1 MQQIACSR
9 YCRFQKKLG
18 VSGFSGYPKLFQLAL
33 QLAYLAGESTVI
45 EYLNQR
51 PGQFPA
57 APCGAG
63 VQDLHP
69 AYLLIVGLM
78 RVAEHGKLRARLLRG
93 IDERIHAPVAVVLQ
107 VPVRDER
114 LDRAELND
122 VLFRSERHQVAVAA
136 DAVDRQPRKLVPQL
150 DRVPVMVAE
159 MYRGVGAAA
168 ADGFEHKLVV

>member
-1 MQQIACSR
+1 MRRFNDPDSGDKKLHLLDAMWWAVLPDHSTSCSLCSTKNMQQITCSH

-45 EYLNQR
+45 EYLDQC

-63 VQDLHP
+63 VQNLHA

-78 RVAEHGKLRARLLRG
+78 RVAEHGKLCARLLRG
-93 IDERIHAPVAVVLQ
+93 ID
-107 VPVRDER
+107 
-114 LDRAELND
+114 
-122 VLFRSERHQVAVAA
+122 
-136 DAVDRQPRKLVPQL
+136 K
-150 DRVPVMVAE
+150 
-159 MYRGVGAAA
+159 
-168 ADGFEHKLVV
+168 